1 MSSLKL
7 PDDPSQARRVV
18 FDTLAT
24 VSRKLRLPKG
34 AFNQLT
40 AEIMAEITAKI
51 KKQKAAKQR
60 RDTNKPRT

>member
-24 VSRKLRLPKG
+24 VSRKLGLPKG
-34 AFNQLT
+34 AFNRLT
-40 AEIMAEITAKI
+40 GEIMAEITAKI
-51 KKQKAAKQR
+51 HKQNAGKKR
-60 RDTNKPRT
+60 HENKPS